1 MADEANPNQVRENEP
16 ADLGYAPPDTGQG
29 EVSETDVPEGVES
42 LSEEQKQ
49 AAEERG
55 GGGGDEGGDEGA
67 LDVSAIVQDDDS
79 GDADADEAGDAD
91 DADDDTTA
99 KTDEEAQSEP
109 DTGEAG

>member
-29 EVSETDVPEGVES
+29 EAAESEVPVGVDA

-55 GGGGDEGGDEGA
+55 GGGDGEDGGA
-67 LDVSAIVQDDDS
+67 IDVSAIMQE
-79 GDADADEAGDAD
+79 GGGEATADEAGEDAPQMTDAD
-91 DADDDTTA
+91 AQTA
-99 KTDEEAQSEP
+99 P
-109 DTGEAG
+109 NTGEA